1 MVSESKSA
9 ITEGR
14 PFLSPRQIV
23 LFAGILAA
31 LYAVS
36 VYNYLLFHVLAELF
50 SIVVAFGIF
59 LVAWNTRKVNENNYL
74 LFLGVAYLF
83 VGGLDLVHTISYK
96 GMGVIQDYGANLPTQ
111 LWISARYMESLSLL
125 IAPFYIR
132 RTFRPAAAMT
142 AYAIVTLLL
151 LGAVFSGL
159 FPDCYIEGYGLT
171 AFKKIS
177 EYIISLIFITALVP
191 IYRERERLD
200 RQVFMTITASIIFS
214 VAAELSFTFYVS
226 VYGLS
231 NLIGHYFKLVS
242 FYLIYR
248 ALVETGLTH
257 PYNLLFRNL
266 ARSEANL
273 RVSEEKYRSLF
284 ENMLEAFAYHK
295 IVQDE
300 KGTPTDYVFLEVNE
314 AFEKLT
320 GLKKEHIIGK
330 RVTEALP
337 GIRESSFDWIGEYG
351 KVALTGQE
359 LRTEQFSEELKKWYS
374 VSAFS
379 PMKGHFVAVFEDIT
393 GRKRDEERMEH
404 LASFP
409 RINPNPVMETR
420 PSGEITYSNPAIHKI
435 LEVAGMDKNNVK
447 VFLPGD
453 FNDILSQIRQDPSSI
468 VHREVTIKDRVFSS
482 TIHYSPEINVVRIY
496 SHDITERKQAA
507 QAILR
512 IKEEWERTFDSVPD
526 LIAILDGEHRIVRA
540 NRAMAERLG
549 TSSDKCAGLQC
560 FTCVHG
566 SSGPPDACPHTRTM
580 KDGKEHSAELH
591 EDRLGGDF
599 LVTTTPMFDEH
610 GVMTGTVH
618 VARDITERKRVEEE
632 RKRLISD
639 LKRSNMELEQFA
651 YIASHDLQEPLRM
664 ISSYVELIK
673 QRYHGK
679 LDSDAD
685 EFMNYVVEGSLHMQ
699 TLLNDLLSYSRVG
712 RLTAPL
718 KPTDLNLALD
728 STLRNLKNTI
738 DESHTVITCD
748 DLPTVPADE
757 VHIVRLFQN
766 LIANA
771 IKFRGDEPPRI
782 HVSADGN
789 EKEWTIKVS
798 DNGIGIDPKYYNKLF
813 ILFRRLHSR
822 NEYPGTGI
830 GLAICKKI
838 VERHG
843 GRIWVESEPG
853 KGSTFCFTINRQ
865 ATGNGR

>member
-9 ITEGR
+9 ITESR
-14 PFLSPRQIV
+14 PFLSSRQIV

-36 VYNYLLFHVLAELF
+36 VYDYLLFHVLAELF

-59 LVAWNTRKVNENNYL
+59 IVAWNTRKVNENNYL

-83 VGGLDLVHTISYK
+83 VGSMDLLHTISYK

-125 IAPFYIR
+125 IAPFYMR
-132 RTFRPAAAMT
+132 RIIRPAAVVT
-142 AYAIVTLLL
+142 AYATVSFLLL
-151 LGAVFSGL
+151 AAIFTGI
-159 FPDCYIEGYGLT
+159 FPDCYIEASGLT
-171 AFKKIS
+171 EFKKTS
-177 EYIISLIFITALVP
+177 EYIICLIFIAALVQV
-191 IYRERERLD
+191 YRERQGFE

-284 ENMLEAFAYHK
+284 ENMLEAFAFHK

-374 VSAFS
+374 VSVFS
-379 PMKGHFVAVFEDIT
+379 PMKGHFVTVFEDIT

-420 PSGEITYSNPAIHKI
+420 ASGEITYSNPAIRRI
-435 LEVAGMDKNNVK
+435 LEDAGMDRNSVK

-453 FNDILSQIRQDPSSI
+453 FDDILSQIRQDPSSI
-468 VHREVTIKDRVFSS
+468 VHREITIKDRVFSS

-496 SHDITERKQAA
+496 AYDITERKQAEA
-507 QAILR
+507 AILR

-526 LIAILDGEHRIVRA
+526 LIAILDGEHRI
-540 NRAMAERLG
+540 
-549 TSSDKCAGLQC
+549 GLQC
-560 FTCVHG
+560 FACVHG
-566 SSGPPDACPHTRTM
+566 TSGPLEICPHSLTM
-580 KDGKEHSAELH
+580 KDGKEHSAEVH

-599 LVTTTPMFDEH
+599 LVTTTPMFDEN
-610 GVMTGTVH
+610 GRMTGTVH
-618 VARDITERKRVEEE
+618 VARDITERKKTEEE
-632 RKRLISD
+632 LRRLLD
-639 LKRSNMELEQFA
+639 ELKRSNVELEQFA

-664 ISSYVELIK
+664 ISSYTELIAN
-673 QRYHGK
+673 RYRGR

-685 EFMNYVVEGSLHMQ
+685 EFIEYIVDGTSHMK
-699 TLLNDLLSYSRVG
+699 TLLNDLLTYSRVG
-712 RLTAPL
+712 RRTEPFSIV
-718 KPTDLNLALD
+718 DLGSAFD
-728 STLRNLKNTI
+728 SAVKNLKTVI
-738 DESHTVITCD
+738 DENHAVITRE
-748 DLPTVPADE
+748 DLPAVLADR
-757 VHIVRLFQN
+757 VQMVQVLQN
-766 LIANA
+766 LISNA
-771 IKFRGDEPPRI
+771 IKFRGNEPPGV
-782 HVSADGN
+782 HVSADHG
-789 EKEWTIKVS
+789 EKEWTVRVR
-798 DNGIGIDPKYYNKLF
+798 DNGIGIDPRYYDKLF
-813 ILFRRLHSR
+813 IIFKRLHSR
-822 NEYPGTGI
+822 EEYPGTGI
-830 GLAICKKI
+830 GLATCKKI

-843 GRIWVESEPG
+843 GRIWAESEPG
-853 KGSTFCFTINRQ
+853 KGSTFCFTIKDR
-865 ATGNGR
+865 GKGKG